1 MEFSRV
7 DNARFSGGYSGGDT
21 PVPIPNTAVKPA
33 RADGTWRVTSWESR
47 SPPGYFEEMPAFVST
62 KAGISMF
69 NTSYL
74 QPITRSLCSSS
85 RTVDAI
91 IVSGVRYQ
99 LACQP
104 LWHLHHNLVDR
115 RLAQRARRVRRV
127 ASPRNLAVRRRNR
140 SRARASRQ
148 RRPFLVQRRR
158 LLRPKPVHGARP
170 MVQLHE
176 RVPLR
181 SVSHRR

>member
-115 RLAQRARRVRRV
+115 RLAQRARRARPVV
-127 ASPRNLAVRRRNR
+127 SLRNLAVRGRNR
-140 SRARASRQ
+140 SRARVLRP
-148 RRPFLVQRRR
+148 RRPFSAQRRR
-158 LLRPKPVHGARP
+158 LLRPRPVHGARL
-170 MVQLHE
+170 MGL
-176 RVPLR
+176 LR
-181 SVSHRR
+181 ARPAVLIVSHLE